1 MSEQALTR
9 ASRQIGTDIPVNAK
23 NSKSLKHES
32 PVAER
37 LAFRFP
43 ANLPTYVSGPV
54 MSDDFLSNERK
65 MCGILRQPISAKTL
79 RIRQRWLRQFQ
90 VEGVDT
96 RKAKIGVCCKVVQWP
111 KSAGVEQ

>member
-1 MSEQALTR
+1 MSEQALTG
-9 ASRQIGTDIPVNAK
+9 ASRQMGTDIPVNAK

-65 MCGILRQPISAKTL
+65 CVAYSGGRFPRRQ
-79 RIRQRWLRQFQ
+79 
-90 VEGVDT
+90 
-96 RKAKIGVCCKVVQWP
+96 
-111 KSAGVEQ
+111 